1 MTKIGNSQID
11 RSYQSPQQDCFF
23 YAGTGICT
31 HDLPINA
38 EFLCQVAI
46 VSGGM
51 GECGDQDKP
60 GIYVRVDHP
69 LVLGFI
75 KAMTKIPMQIEGETL
90 SPCLRP
96 DSNLHECAICPT
108 IALKLKD

>member
-1 MTKIGNSQID
+1 MV
-11 RSYQSPQQDCFF
+11 
-23 YAGTGICT
+23 
-31 HDLPINA
+31 NA

-46 VSGGM
+46 VSGRI

-90 SPCLRP
+90 APCLRP

-108 IALKLKD
+108 IALKLKTNQQTLLTKENCSLVRIT